1 MTIPAGQL
9 TLFRRARGSGIR
21 YGSLLLIL
29 VVTYLLSAFTVGGL
43 VSAVQVILFLAVV
56 LIALRGGRFPRRT
69 GQILA
74 VVLLLGSAAAAL
86 LELVDNAGAGGA
98 LASLWTA
105 LIMLLAVFYIVRQ
118 VLAQPEITEQSI
130 YGVLSAYMMIGLI
143 FAAVYLAM
151 WRFSG
156 QFFAH
161 GADVTKTFQYFS
173 FTTLTTL
180 GYGDF
185 TAATDAG
192 RAVAVLEAMAGQMF
206 LATLVARLVAGF
218 RWSERAAARHGGHH
232 PGPGADEY
240 SPPDAGRPAPD
251 PAVDQPGVRQPALDQ
266 PALDQPA
273 LDQPA
278 PGQPAPGQPAPGQ
291 PAPGQPAPGQPGIR
305 QAAADRPGPG
315 QPARGP
321 GPGPAPGPGGA
332 GRSSS
337 GRSQAKKASA
347 PGLIRLTPPG
357 AVRGRGTGVRRGG
370 RNSAAQP

>member
-9 TLFRRARGSGIR
+9 RLFRRPRGSGIR

-56 LIALRGGRFPRRT
+56 LIALRSGRFRRRT
-69 GQILA
+69 GQVLA

-86 LELVDNAGAGGA
+86 LQLVDNAGAGGA

-105 LIMLLAVFYIVRQ
+105 LIMLLAVYYIVRQ
-118 VLAQPEITEQSI
+118 VLGQPEITEQSI

-156 QFFAH
+156 HFFAH

-218 RWSERAAARHGGHH
+218 RWSDRPAARHGSH
-232 PGPGADEY
+232 D
-240 SPPDAGRPAPD
+240 PAPA
-251 PAVDQPGVRQPALDQ
+251 PGQRPQPGLDQPAAGHRGAAQSALDQ
-266 PALDQPA
+266 PGLDQPGA
-273 LDQPA
+273 EP
-278 PGQPAPGQPAPGQ
+278 PGLGRAGAVPGVA
-291 PAPGQPAPGQPGIR
+291 
-305 QAAADRPGPG
+305 GP
-315 QPARGP
+315 
-321 GPGPAPGPGGA
+321 

-347 PGLIRLTPPG
+347 AGLIRLTPPG
-357 AVRGRGTGVRRGG
+357 AVRGRGTGARRGG
-370 RNSAAQP
+370 RT